1 MHSLNFLVPYYVL
14 LLLQLLYPRQ
24 TRVDS
29 STAITTS
36 PTTSAIAIAPAKLK
50 NDPCLTFYS
59 RTLLPHF

>member
-1 MHSLNFLVPYYVL
+1 MHSLNFLVLYDVL

-24 TRVDS
+24 TRVHS

-36 PTTSAIAIAPAKLK
+36 PTTSAIAPAKLK